1 MKNILLIDDDPVV
14 RSLASGILRKNGY
27 NVQTAKEG
35 KEGLGMIAENVP
47 DLVITDY
54 QMPGMSGMDVLAKLK
69 EINPALPVIMLTAF
83 GDASLTIK
91 TMQTGAF
98 DYIEK
103 PINPKELVDTVKNG
117 LQASESMQKPDDA
130 SGDGKKKKDENLMVG
145 KSQAMLAIFKNIGR
159 ISQNYV
165 NILIAGESG
174 TGKERLARLIHHTG
188 PDADNPIAFINCKA
202 LTDDGLRKAFDEGV
216 KNGTLVL
223 DEVGTLTAEMQLK
236 LLELMENQSQQ
247 NRSGQQKHYRI
258 ISIARRDIAK
268 MAEEGTF
275 LKELYYQLKV
285 FVFNI
290 PSLND
295 RKDDI
300 PYLVEHLMQEL
311 NQELGKSIT
320 KIEDGV
326 IPVLQSFDWQGNI
339 RELRNVLMQAMV
351 LAHGDMLQRKY
362 IRLEGQDFD
371 ELPDY
376 EVSKFEIRPLADV
389 EKEHIGNVLN
399 ALRWN
404 KQEASSALG
413 ITRPTLNAKI
423 EKYGIKRE

>member
-1 MKNILLIDDDPVV
+1 M
-14 RSLASGILRKNGY
+14 
-27 NVQTAKEG
+27 
-35 KEGLGMIAENVP
+35 
-47 DLVITDY
+47 
-54 QMPGMSGMDVLAKLK
+54 
-69 EINPALPVIMLTAF
+69 
-83 GDASLTIK
+83 
-91 TMQTGAF
+91 
-98 DYIEK
+98 
-103 PINPKELVDTVKNG
+103 
-117 LQASESMQKPDDA
+117 
-130 SGDGKKKKDENLMVG
+130 
-145 KSQAMLAIFKNIGR
+145 
-159 ISQNYV
+159 
-165 NILIAGESG
+165 
-174 TGKERLARLIHHTG
+174 
-188 PDADNPIAFINCKA
+188 
-202 LTDDGLRKAFDEGV
+202 

-236 LLELMENQSQQ
+236 LLELMENHSQQ
-247 NRSGQQKHYRI
+247 NRTAQQKHYRI

>member
-35 KEGLGMIAENVP
+35 NEGLGMVAENLP

-54 QMPGMSGMDVLAKLK
+54 QMPGMSGMEVLAKLK
-69 EINPALPVIMLTAF
+69 EISPALPVIMLTAF

-117 LQASESMQKPDDA
+117 LLSSESLQKPDDP

-165 NILIAGESG
+165 NILISGESG

-188 PDADNPIAFINCKA
+188 PDADNPIEFINCKA
-202 LTDDGLRKAFDEGV
+202 LTEDNLRKAFEAGV
-216 KNGTLVL
+216 KNGTLVF
-223 DEVGTLTAEMQLK
+223 DEVGTLNAEMQLK

-247 NRSGQQKHYRI
+247 NRLGQQKQYRI
-258 ISIARRDIAK
+258 ISIARRDIGI
-268 MAEEGTF
+268 MAEEGAF

-285 FVFNI
+285 FVFTI
-290 PSLND
+290 PSLNE

-300 PYLVEHLMQEL
+300 PYLVEHLIQEL
-311 NQELGKSIT
+311 NLELGKSIN
-320 KIEDGV
+320 KVEDGV
-326 IPVLQSFDWQGNI
+326 IPVLQSFDWQGNV

-351 LAHGDMLQRKY
+351 LSHGDLLQRKY

-376 EVSKFEIRPLADV
+376 GVSKFEIRPLADV

-404 KQEASSALG
+404 KQEASAALG

-423 EKYGIKRE
+423 DKYGIKRE